1 MYLEHVSVVHS
12 VRGDISRIVAPEK
25 PQRWGSWRSL
35 ALSLETGRAR
45 QVATSQISSH
55 SGRPGTLSA
64 PSTAK
69 ASPDRCCSQSVLLCC
84 PPYCPWGKKGWGSLF
99 STLYAPWQPLFSNVG
114 LHIPKKSNSKSPPYR
129 KTIDIISVA
138 SVENTVVPFY
148 LAPLRDVQ
156 SFVKGQG
163 DRISASEVSV
173 HEQWYMLWTVLT
185 NPEQTVMMVK
195 MILDGQILCSLK

>member
-12 VRGDISRIVAPEK
+12 VWGDISRIVAPEK

-69 ASPDRCCSQSVLLCC
+69 ASPDRCCSQSVLLCS

-114 LHIPKKSNSKSPPYR
+114 LHIPKKKQQQIPPLPKNHWYHISGISRKHSGALLFSSPQGC
-129 KTIDIISVA
+129 SV
-138 SVENTVVPFY
+138 F
-148 LAPLRDVQ
+148 
-156 SFVKGQG
+156 
-163 DRISASEVSV
+163 
-173 HEQWYMLWTVLT
+173 
-185 NPEQTVMMVK
+185 
-195 MILDGQILCSLK
+195 C